1 MGAAPGAT
9 TLESNANHPNSIKG
23 VAADANSSTDPS
35 APLEHRLQL
44 SYTLHENL
52 VTLSAAS
59 SAADAASADAGARG
73 TKLTLTCSST
83 QQLTSTETLV
93 RTIASSNAALPI
105 LFAASSRP
113 VPSPAPAEATAAP
126 PAAGAKPAKPGK
138 PPPAPEEIPWQPDQ
152 LCTLPVDL
160 GAILVGDTELV
171 CMWPHKGLA
180 LPPQLQAYGRI
191 QLRIQVLQCT
201 IIHFCSW
208 IARCSEAHTHTR
220 YILATVQHSRCL
232 KYVPY

>member
-1 MGAAPGAT
+1 MGATPVAAT
-9 TLESNANHPNSIKG
+9 LAGNADHPNSSIG
-23 VAADANSSTDPS
+23 VAADANSNTDAS

-44 SYTLHENL
+44 SYTLNENL

-59 SAADAASADAGARG
+59 SAADAASADAGANG
-73 TKLTLTCSST
+73 AKLTLTCSST

-113 VPSPAPAEATAAP
+113 VPSSAPADQATAAP
-126 PAAGAKPAKPGK
+126 PAAGATSAKPGK
-138 PPPAPEEIPWQPDQ
+138 APPAPEEIPWQPDQ

-160 GAILVGDTELV
+160 GALLVGDTELV
-171 CMWPHKGLA
+171 CAWPHKGLA

-191 QLRIQVLQCT
+191 QLHIQVLQR
-201 IIHFCSW
+201 IIIQFCSW
-208 IARCSEAHTHTR
+208 IARCSGRHSYAHTCEC
-220 YILATVQHSRCL
+220 IASIAGV
-232 KYVPY
+232 